1 MLGFIKSLLLFDV
14 WGYNKYLI
22 SYILE
27 ELIVVNRD
35 LHLARYVTIA
45 ADIAER
51 IVRGEYQEGQKIFG
65 RSTLA
70 GKYSVSPETIRRALS
85 LLQEV
90 DIVDVTPGIGVVV
103 KSAAEAQKYLDD
115 FDQRMVLAGIHEKL
129 HELLKERDRVNNE
142 ISRLLE
148 DLLQHTYHLESRLN
162 KIEDWK
168 VLSDSTLVG
177 KTLAQSSLNESKV
190 LAIVR
195 KGQEDIVDPAPDSR
209 ILAGDIITVYG
220 HLGASDREGLIRV

>member
-1 MLGFIKSLLLFDV
+1 MT
-14 WGYNKYLI
+14 NQ
-22 SYILE
+22 
-27 ELIVVNRD
+27 D
-35 LHLARYVTIA
+35 LHLARYLTIA
-45 ADIAER
+45 VDIAQR
-51 IVRGEYQEGQKIFG
+51 IVRGEYHEGQKIFG

-90 DIVDVTPGIGVVV
+90 GIVDVAPGIGVVV
-103 KSAAEAQKYLDD
+103 RSATEAQKYLDN
-115 FDQRMVLAGIHEKL
+115 FDQRMVLNSIHEKL
-129 HELLKERDRVNNE
+129 HELIKERDRINNE
-142 ISRLLE
+142 ISKLLE

-168 VLSDSTLVG
+168 VSTDSILVG
-177 KTLAQSSLNESKV
+177 KTLAESSLKESKV

-195 KGQEDIVDPAPDSR
+195 KGQEDIFNPASDSQ

-220 HLGASDREGLIRV
+220 HLDPSPSEGLIRL